1 MKPRG
6 RGKGHM
12 VYQTNQLSSVRQVR
26 ASVVEGYNPPRVIRR
41 RGLCLVERDSQPRKY
56 ELVIRSRCWR
66 SRAQHNIV
74 MRTQG

>member
-56 ELVIRSRCWR
+56 ELVVTVDGPG
-66 SRAQHNIV
+66 AGVHALNI
-74 MRTQG
+74 T